1 MLHLSTY
8 FLQEVTSQS
17 SAFSHFLSQDAFPL
31 FILFHRHHNV
41 RFQLDHRYRW
51 LLRHYMDV
59 VPVHQQMSQSKKK
72 INKLAGDGE
81 SLVDSIQDL
90 LKDACRF
97 LPVGGIAMT
106 VSCTIVVKLEGAK
119 EELQK
124 MDDKLTQMNKLHRF
138 CSATESV
145 ADLEKICG
153 KLQELER
160 ELRTLVANEPNNVTN
175 FATLEIL
182 SGLVNKTGDC
192 LGGVFGALRRR
203 YGNVIWDD
211 EELHIHDLQEK
222 HTRNRSSGGG
232 LRRSYSGNNE
242 RDGRDYLR
250 EIWRRLFN
258 GNETLP
264 QSSIGFIHGSSAFAQ
279 KHTAD
284 L

>member
-138 CSATESV
+138 CSA
-145 ADLEKICG
+145 
-153 KLQELER
+153 
-160 ELRTLVANEPNNVTN
+160 NEPNNVTN